1 MDVLYTYGVQFI
13 FTLQNVFSNYT
24 QAMIYISSILDPKY
38 AFFIY
43 TPVLFAFN
51 VQSGKHLLWTTVLT
65 EWSNQ
70 ILKWI
75 LHGERPYWWVL
86 EMSSVIDLPPI
97 KQFSVS
103 CETGPGSPSGKKSN
117 FKF

>member
-1 MDVLYTYGVQFI
+1 MDYLHTVGVDII
-13 FTLQNVFSNYT
+13 FQLQNVFANYT

-51 VQSGKHLLWTTVLT
+51 FQSGKHLLWTTVLT
-65 EWSNQ
+65 EWANQ

-75 LHGERPYWWVL
+75 L
-86 EMSSVIDLPPI
+86 
-97 KQFSVS
+97 
-103 CETGPGSPSGKKSN
+103 
-117 FKF
+117 